1 MEFTKVNS
9 IELITKVYKLT
20 TFNAQ
25 KFIEIVNLYFNKLG
39 LEINNEDEH
48 QDQEQEIDINQD
60 NEENDDVGQENVEQ
74 NNQQNEIE
82 IEEES
87 KEIEN

>member
-9 IELITKVYKLT
+9 IELITKVYKFT

-25 KFIEIVNLYFNKLG
+25 KFTEIVNLYFNKLG
-39 LEINNEDEH
+39 LEINNEDNEQ
-48 QDQEQEIDINQD
+48 QDQEIDNNQD
-60 NEENDDVGQENVEQ
+60 NEEQEHEEAEEEQNQENKQ
-74 NNQQNEIE
+74 EIE

-87 KEIEN
+87 KDIEN